1 MPTMHERAT
10 ITFLTRHG
18 CGLCDEARVDLQ
30 ALLEE
35 RARVGRTSALVRELD
50 IATDAA
56 LEHRNLDRIP
66 VLVVGD
72 DQELPLAT
80 SVRAMRTFLER
91 TLDGHLA

>member
-1 MPTMHERAT
+1 MPPMRERAT

-18 CGLCDEARVDLQ
+18 CGLCDRARADLQ

-35 RARVGRTSALVRELD
+35 RAKVGRATALVRVTD
-50 IATDAA
+50 IATDPL

-66 VLVVGD
+66 VLIVGD
-72 DQELPLAT
+72 EELALAT

-91 TLDGHLA
+91 TLDGRLA

>member
-1 MPTMHERAT
+1 MPPMHERAT

-18 CGLCDEARVDLQ
+18 CGICDVARADLQ

-35 RARVGRTSALVRELD
+35 RARSGRTSALVREVD
-50 IATDAA
+50 IATDAT
-56 LEHRNLDRIP
+56 LERSNLDRIP
-66 VLVVGD
+66 VLVVG

-80 SVRAMRTFLER
+80 SVRAMRAFLEQ

>member
-1 MPTMHERAT
+1 MPAMHERAT
-10 ITFLTRHG
+10 ITFLTRRG
-18 CGLCDEARVDLQ
+18 CGLCDVARVDLQ

-35 RARVGRTSALVRELD
+35 RARAGRTSAVVREVD
-50 IATDAA
+50 IAADPA

-66 VLVVGD
+66 VIVVD

>member
-1 MPTMHERAT
+1 MPPMPERAA

-18 CGLCDEARVDLQ
+18 CGLCSTARVDLQ

-35 RARVGRTSALVRELD
+35 RARAGRAPALVREVD
-50 IATDAA
+50 IASDPA

-66 VLVVGD
+66 VLSVG

-80 SVRAMRTFLER
+80 SVRAMRAFLER
-91 TLDGHLA
+91 TLDGRLA

>member
-1 MPTMHERAT
+1 MPERAT
-10 ITFLTRHG
+10 ITFLTRHA
-18 CGLCDEARVDLQ
+18 CRLCDTARVDLQ

-35 RARVGRTSALVRELD
+35 RAMAGRSPALVREVD
-50 IATDAA
+50 IATDEA

-72 DQELPLAT
+72 EELPLAT
-80 SVRAMRTFLER
+80 SVRAMRAFLER

>member
-1 MPTMHERAT
+1 MHERAT

-18 CGLCDEARVDLQ
+18 CGLCDLARVDLQ

-35 RARVGRTSALVRELD
+35 RARVGRMGALVREVD

-66 VLVVGD
+66 VLVVGGE
-72 DQELPLAT
+72 ELPLAT

-91 TLDGHLA
+91 TLDGRLA

>member
-1 MPTMHERAT
+1 MPERAT

-18 CGLCDEARVDLQ
+18 CGLCVTARADLQ

-35 RARVGRTSALVRELD
+35 RARAGRTPALVRELD
-50 IATDAA
+50 IATDPA
-56 LEHRNLDRIP
+56 LEHRHLDRIP
-66 VLVVGD
+66 VLSVG

-80 SVRAMRTFLER
+80 SVKAMRTFLER

>member
-1 MPTMHERAT
+1 MPPMQERAT
-10 ITFLTRHG
+10 ITFLTRHA
-18 CGLCDEARVDLQ
+18 CGLCDRARADLQ

-35 RARVGRTSALVRELD
+35 RARAGRTAALVRETD
-50 IATDAA
+50 IATDPA

-72 DQELPLAT
+72 EELPLAK

-91 TLDGHLA
+91 TLDGRLA

>member
-18 CGLCDEARVDLQ
+18 CGLCDVARVDLQ

-35 RARVGRTSALVRELD
+35 RARAGRTSAIVREVD
-50 IATDAA
+50 IATDAT

-66 VLVVGD
+66 VLVVG

>member
-1 MPTMHERAT
+1 MPPMHERAA

-18 CGLCDEARVDLQ
+18 CGLCDSARADLQ
-30 ALLEE
+30 TLLEE
-35 RARVGRTSALVRELD
+35 RAKAGRVPAIVHVTD
-50 IATDAA
+50 IATDPL

-72 DQELPLAT
+72 EELPLAT

-91 TLDGHLA
+91 TLDGRLA